1 MSERKMGLE
10 ARLRNTKALS
20 LVRSAE
26 EAAAI
31 IKNGMTVGVSG
42 FTPSGYP
49 KAVPLAL
56 AERAKNGEDIKI
68 DLYTGASVGPEI
80 DTALT
85 EAGMIRKRLPY
96 HTNATIRG
104 KINEGEVEYV
114 DLHLSQSAQYVNY
127 GILNKIDV
135 AIVEGLAITEEGH
148 IIPTTAIGN
157 APAFVENA
165 DKVIVEIN
173 LKKPMSLE
181 GMSDIVLLEKPPY
194 RKPIQICAP
203 QDRIGVPYMK
213 CGFDKIAAIVITDM
227 EDKTRLLSEVNDVS
241 KKISEHIISFFDKEV
256 AEGRLTNSLL
266 PLQSGVGS
274 VANAVLYGL
283 CDSRYE
289 NLTCYTEVVQ
299 DSMLDLLRSGK
310 AAVASTTALSPSPA
324 ALEKFLN
331 EVEFF
336 RDKIIL
342 RPQEISNNPEVI
354 RRLGVISMNTAIEA
368 DIYGNVNSTH
378 IMGSRMMNGIGGSG
392 DFSRNAAITIFS
404 TPSTAKGGKISS
416 IVPMV
421 SHVDHTEHEVMV
433 LVTEQGYAD
442 LRGLSP
448 KERAVKIIEN
458 CAHPDFKEG
467 LMSYFK
473 RACDASALHTPH
485 ILSEAFSWHSRF
497 LDTGSML
504 EESHRYINRI

>member
-1 MSERKMGLE
+1 MSEKKMGLE
-10 ARLRNTKALS
+10 ARLRDSKALS

-26 EAAAI
+26 EAAEI
-31 IKNGMTVGVSG
+31 IKDGMTVGVSG

-56 AERAKNGEDIKI
+56 AERAKGGEKIKI

-85 EAGMIRKRLPY
+85 EAGAIRKRLPY

-104 KINEGEVEYV
+104 KINEGEVEYI
-114 DLHLSQSAQYVNY
+114 DMHLSQSTQYVNY
-127 GILNKIDV
+127 GMLNKIDV
-135 AIVEGLAITEEGH
+135 AIVEGLAITEDGN
-148 IIPTTAIGN
+148 IVPTTAVGN
-157 APAFVENA
+157 APAFIKNA

-181 GMSDIVLLEKPPY
+181 GMADIVLLNNPPN
-194 RKPIQICAP
+194 REPINICAP
-203 QDRIGVPYMK
+203 ADRIGLPYME
-213 CGFDKIAAIVITDM
+213 CGFDKIAAVVITDLQ
-227 EDKTRLLSEVNDVS
+227 DKTRPLGEVDDAS
-241 KKISEHIISFFDKEV
+241 KKISDNIIKFFDKEV
-256 AEGRLTNSLL
+256 AAGRLTNSLL

-283 CDSRYE
+283 CDSEYE

-310 AAVASTTALSPSPA
+310 ADMASTTALSPSPA
-324 ALEKFLN
+324 ALEKFLD
-331 EVEFF
+331 EVDFF

-342 RPQEISNNPEVI
+342 RPQEISNNPEVV
-354 RRLGVISMNTAIEA
+354 RRLGVIAMNTAIEA

-378 IMGSRMMNGIGGSG
+378 IMGSKMMNGIGGSG
-392 DFSRNAAITIFS
+392 DFSRNGSITIFS

-458 CAHPDFKEG
+458 CAHPDFKEE

-473 RACDASALHTPH
+473 RACDSSALHTPH
-485 ILSEAFSWHSRF
+485 ILTEALSWHSRF

-504 EESHRYINRI
+504 EE

>member
-1 MSERKMGLE
+1 MVENKGSLQSRLKAANAFGLV
-10 ARLRNTKALS
+10 K
-20 LVRSAE
+20 SAE
-26 EAAAI
+26 EAAELI
-31 IKNGMTVGVSG
+31 RDGMVIGVSG

-56 AERAKNGEDIKI
+56 AERGKSGEPLKV

-85 EAGMIRKRLPY
+85 EAGVIRRRLPY
-96 HTNATIRG
+96 HTNAIIRNA
-104 KINEGEVEYV
+104 INDGRV
-114 DLHLSQSAQYVNY
+114 DYIDMHLSQSTQYVNY
-127 GILNKIDV
+127 NVLKKIDV

-148 IIPTTAIGN
+148 IIPTTAVGN
-157 APAFVENA
+157 APSFIKNA

-181 GMSDIVLLEKPPY
+181 GMSDIVLMDNPPH
-194 RKPIQICAP
+194 RKPINICSP
-203 QDRIGVPYMK
+203 SDRIGTPYME
-213 CGFDKIAAIVITDM
+213 CGFDKIAAVVITDM
-227 EDKTRLLSEVNDVS
+227 QDKTRPLGDVDDDS
-241 KKISEHIISFFDKEV
+241 KKISDNIINFFDKEV
-256 AEGRLTNSLL
+256 AAGRLTNSLL

-283 CDSRYE
+283 CDSEYE

-310 AAVASTTALSPSPA
+310 AVMASTTALSPSPA
-324 ALEKFLN
+324 ALEQFLE
-331 EVEFF
+331 EVDFF
-336 RDKIIL
+336 RDKVIL
-342 RPQEISNNPEVI
+342 RPQEISNNPEVV
-354 RRLGVISMNTAIEA
+354 RRLGVIAMNTAIEA

-378 IMGSRMMNGIGGSG
+378 IMGSKMMNGIGGSG
-392 DFSRNAAITIFS
+392 DFSRNGSITIFS

-433 LVTEQGYAD
+433 MVTEQGYAD

-458 CAHPDFKEG
+458 CAHPNYKDE
-467 LMSYFK
+467 LMAYFR
-473 RACDASALHTPH
+473 RACDSSALHTPH
-485 ILSEAFSWHSRF
+485 ILSEALSWHSRF

-504 EESHRYINRI
+504 GE